1 MTSILITDGLV
12 ISTRGIKKAD
22 IRIVNGVITEIA
34 DSIPPSAEDQ
44 IVRAEGMW
52 VGPGFVDLHTHLREP
67 GGEAAET
74 IESGARA
81 AIVGG
86 YTALVAM
93 PNTEPA
99 IDNVAIASFVLA
111 AGART
116 PITVAVAGAITQNRA
131 GEHLA
136 PMAEMAE
143 LGVRIFTDDGNGVQG
158 AGVMQK
164 ALTYSSS
171 LGVRLAQHCEDASLV
186 GSGVMNAGPLAESLG
201 LPGRSG
207 LGEEIMVQRDIDL
220 VRATGARVHFLH
232 LSTQRAIDL
241 VVAAKIEGLDVTC
254 EVTPHHLTLDE
265 SECSQY
271 DPIFKVHP
279 PLRGTHDVLT
289 LREALRKGVIDAVA
303 TDHAPHAPELKDRA
317 FDEAPAGMLGLE
329 TAASLTFEALGVEQ
343 CDPETF
349 YSVLSR
355 GPARIAQLRH
365 AEVSNGL
372 SPQGG
377 EIVEGEV
384 ANITVFDPKATWTVS
399 ADRLQSRARNT
410 PYDGRNMF
418 GGVNAVIAKGT
429 LVFHEGGLR

>member
-1 MTSILITDGLV
+1 MTSILITGGLLISNKGV
-12 ISTRGIKKAD
+12 IKAD
-22 IRIVNGVITEIA
+22 VRIANGLISEIG
-34 DSIPPSAEDQ
+34 SAIEPTPEDQ
-44 IVRAEGMW
+44 IVHADGMW

-67 GGEAAET
+67 GGESAET
-74 IESGARA
+74 IESGSRA

-99 IDNVAIASFVLA
+99 IDTVAIASFVLA

-131 GEHLA
+131 GEQLA

-143 LGVRIFTDDGNGVQG
+143 LGVRLFTDDGSGVQN

-164 ALTYSSS
+164 ALTYSKP

-207 LGEEIMVQRDIDL
+207 LGEELMVQRDIDL
-220 VRATGARVHFLH
+220 VRATGAPMHFLH
-232 LSTQRAIDL
+232 LSTQRSIDL

-265 SECSQY
+265 SECAQY
-271 DPIFKVHP
+271 DPTFKVHP
-279 PLRGTHDVLT
+279 PLRSALDVLA

-329 TAASLTFEALGVEQ
+329 TAASLTFEALGLEH
-343 CDPETF
+343 CDPEMF

-365 AEVSNGL
+365 GESPTGF

-377 EIVEGEV
+377 EMVEGEV
-384 ANITVFDPKATWTVS
+384 ANITVFDPKATWTAS
-399 ADRLQSRARNT
+399 AGHLQSRAKNT
-410 PYDGRNMF
+410 PYDGRAMF
-418 GGVNAVIAKGT
+418 GAVSAVIAKGA
-429 LVFHEGGLR
+429 LVLNEGKLQ